1 VTVALTGAPA
11 AATVDGSPVGHCA
24 PFLLAA
30 GQTLRL
36 GRPTAGLRTYLSVR
50 GGILGE
56 PVLGSRSHD
65 TLARLGP
72 PPLERGRLLAVG
84 HPVGDP
90 EVDVAPVPLPATG
103 SVTLDALPGPRLDWL
118 EQPSALEATSWSVGA
133 DSDRVGV
140 RLHGTPLARAGS
152 VRASEMPSE
161 GVMRGA
167 VQLPADG
174 QPVLFGADH
183 PVTGGYPVVAV
194 LTAVASDRA
203 AQLVP
208 GQLVRVRLVRA
219 TLST

>member
-1 VTVALTGAPA
+1 
-11 AATVDGSPVGHCA
+11 
-24 PFLLAA
+24 
-30 GQTLRL
+30 
-36 GRPTAGLRTYLSVR
+36 
-50 GGILGE
+50 
-56 PVLGSRSHD
+56 
-65 TLARLGP
+65 
-72 PPLERGRLLAVG
+72 
-84 HPVGDP
+84 
-90 EVDVAPVPLPATG
+90 
-103 SVTLDALPGPRLDWL
+103 
-118 EQPSALEATSWSVGA
+118 VGA

-167 VQLPADG
+167 VQLPVDG
-174 QPVLFGADH
+174 QPVVFGADH

-208 GQLVRVRLVRA
+208 GQRVRVRLVRS